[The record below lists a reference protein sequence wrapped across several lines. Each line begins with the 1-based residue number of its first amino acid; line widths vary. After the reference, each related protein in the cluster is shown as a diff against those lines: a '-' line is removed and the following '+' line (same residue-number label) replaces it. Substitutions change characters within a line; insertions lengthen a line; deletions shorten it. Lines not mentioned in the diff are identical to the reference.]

1 MVTNALKI
9 CNLSC
14 GYEDKTVLK
23 NINLDISNGTFT
35 AIAGPNGSGKS
46 TLLKVLIKELKA
58 EYDDIQIIGQSI
70 DSFSRKELAKQ
81 VGFVGQ
87 NSIKDYEFT
96 VREIIGLGRYCHSDI
111 ENSKEEVDKALKA
124 VGIEHLA
131 GKLITNIS
139 GGELQ
144 LTMLARAVCQ
154 NTRILLLDEPQN
166 NLDPYHQVL
175 IMRLLADMV
184 ANGKTVICVMH
195 DLNSIIQWCDS
206 VILLKDGKVFDIGK
220 TNEVLTK
227 ENIKSVYNVDCT
239 FVSPEYGQPPL
250 ITYCTL

>member
-1 MVTNALKI
+1 MDTKALRI
-9 CNLSC
+9 NNLSC
-14 GYEDKTVLK
+14 GYEDNNVLK
-23 NINLDISNGTFT
+23 NLNLDISNGTFT

-58 EYDDIQIIGQSI
+58 KYDDIQIFNQSI
-70 DSFSRKELAKQ
+70 DSFSRKELARQ

-87 NSIKDYEFT
+87 NAVKDYEFT
-96 VREIIGLGRYCHSDI
+96 VREITGLGRYCYSDK
-111 ENSKEEVDKALKA
+111 ETSKDETDSALKA

-131 GKLITNIS
+131 DKPITNIS

-175 IMRLLADMV
+175 IMKLLSQMV
-184 ANGKTVICVMH
+184 KRGKTVICVMH
-195 DLNSIIQWCDS
+195 DLNSIIQWCDN
-206 VILLKDGKVFDIGK
+206 VILLKDGKVFDFGK
-220 TNEVLTK
+220 TSGVLTK
-227 ENIKSVYNVDCT
+227 ENIKAVYNVDCT
-239 FVSPEYGQPPL
+239 FVSPGSDQHPL
-250 ITYCTL
+250 ITYCNL